1 MKRAYR
7 DAHVRFC
14 MDDEMQKEAL
24 ELLHERSEITGASF
38 AAVISEALL
47 RMTSAEEENA
57 GPAAAETAD
66 LAELTRAQE
75 EATREICRRL
85 DAIEERIGESQGRS
99 FPENRVPADEA
110 AETNSEDDRT
120 RMPEIPEGLM
130 AFAFAMGGETDED

>member
-1 MKRAYR
+1 MRRAYR

-14 MDDEMQKEAL
+14 MDDEMQREAL
-24 ELLHERSEITGASF
+24 EFLHERSEKTGASF
-38 AAVISEALL
+38 AAIISEALL
-47 RMTSAEEENA
+47 RMVSAEGEDA
-57 GPAAAETAD
+57 AFAAAETAD

-85 DAIEERIGESQGRS
+85 DAIEKWIGESQGRS

-110 AETNSEDDRT
+110 AETDSEDDRT